1 MNDDTVFLDELKAQL
16 HSSGIDWQ
24 PESNCFDIAIN
35 GEQLLDA
42 VNVFKKM
49 NSFYLAAI
57 TGLDD
62 GVEANTMQVLYHF
75 CNRAVVMTLRVT
87 LERGQSPVSSI
98 CAVFPYASP
107 FERETGEMFGITF
120 TDTPDT
126 SRLFLA
132 DDWSEGVY
140 PLRKDADLGE
150 VQDDNR
156 T

>member
-1 MNDDTVFLDELKAQL
+1 MSDTSLLNEVQAQL
-16 HSSGIDWQ
+16 KSAGIDWQ
-24 PESNCFDIAIN
+24 PESNCFDIVITS
-35 GEQLLDA
+35 EKLLDA
-42 VNVFKKM
+42 VKVLKTM
-49 NSFYLAAI
+49 QTFYLAAI

-62 GVEANTMQVLYHF
+62 GAEANTMQILYHF
-75 CNRAVVMTLRVT
+75 CNRAFVMTLRVT
-87 LERGQSPVSSI
+87 LERNQPHVPSI

-126 SRLFLA
+126 SRLFLS
-132 DDWSEGVY
+132 DDWSDDVY

-156 T
+156 K